1 MSLYIYYRKNDPNK
15 EPYGKFE
22 AINLEDAVLIASH
35 VKDMNIDD
43 FLKIFEVE
51 EWKRNSKI

>member
-1 MSLYIYYRKNDPNK
+1 MNLYVYYQKNDPNK

-35 VKDMNIDD
+35 VKDMSIDD
-43 FLKIFEVE
+43 FLKIFRVE
-51 EWKRNSKI
+51 EWKKNLRT

>member
-1 MSLYIYYRKNDPNK
+1 MNLYIYYSKNDPNK

-22 AINLEDAVLIASH
+22 AIDLDDAILIASH
-35 VKDMNIDD
+35 IKQMAIDN

-51 EWKRNSKI
+51 EKK